1 MAAPNPV
8 VTAIADLDN
17 PPVGGTVALSASG
30 STVGPNPQYTWQLIE
45 QPVGGNAYLTNATT
59 ATPTLNAVTLRGTY
73 IVFLKITDDNGSSHQ
88 YPYPTQASSVP
99 YSFST
104 PLATSFGVVRIKE
117 ESGLIKPGR
126 GEYGWFEKGLWPLVD
141 KVGEGLVFEY
151 YDEPTYTLSADAVL
165 AQTGSTVN
173 FNKLI
178 VVDGGDASYV
188 GSDQGAIKFT
198 DPVTVD
204 MDDLDV
210 AGGTLRTDT
219 LASYAGGDISV
230 IHPVAV
236 DVIRANT
243 ESFIELADTVR
254 VSTINSNTGTGIT
267 ISTGDNLQL
276 DAAEIVAESSGGIDL
291 SAASL
296 VSIGSGA
303 GDVNITAADDVNITA
318 TDNVEVQAADILL
331 LASDDLQL
339 NGDTVAVAASGSVDT
354 AATASVTFASGNKR
368 RVIDL
373 DGFVAA
379 RNHIITN
386 TGGTATTITPN
397 DTETLVPLRGGQ
409 EATYSYEALCGSSAT
424 SDFALSFTASFIV
437 NNFTTQASHTLTIY
451 LNVKESVN
459 PTGVRLATLTFQ
471 PGGNHEVDLQGC
483 TVRGAITAY
492 GKTLYTG
499 ADASLNMGAGRH
511 AVAASATA
519 VDATTALVQDGF
531 AYFYFTVNSNDPDA
545 SVTNL
550 NAVFSLIRSS

>member
-1 MAAPNPV
+1 MPAPIPV
-8 VTAIADLDN
+8 VDAIASLDN
-17 PPVGGTVALSASG
+17 PPPSGTVALSCAG
-30 STVGPNPQYTWQLIE
+30 SSVGANPQYTWQLIE
-45 QPVGGNAYLTNATT
+45 QPAGGIAYLTNATT
-59 ATPTLNAVTLRGTY
+59 AAPTLNAATLRGTY
-73 IVFLKITDDNGSSHQ
+73 IVFLKITDDDGSSHQ
-88 YPYPTQASSVP
+88 YPYPTQSLVAP
-99 YSFST
+99 YNFT
-104 PLATSFGVVRIKE
+104 PPLATAFGAVRIKE
-117 ESGLIKPGR
+117 ESGLVKPGR
-126 GEYGWFEKGLWPLVD
+126 GEYGWFENGLWPLID
-141 KVGEGLVFEY
+141 KVGDGLTFEY
-151 YDEPTYTLSADAVL
+151 YDEPSYTLSADAVL
-165 AQTGSTVN
+165 AQTGATVN

-178 VVDGGDASYV
+178 VVDGGDASYI
-188 GSDQGAIKFT
+188 GSDLGAIKFT

-204 MDDLDV
+204 VDDVSL

-230 IHPVAV
+230 LHPVAV
-236 DVIRANT
+236 DVLKAN
-243 ESFIELADTVR
+243 SAAFIELADTVR
-254 VSTINSNTGTGIT
+254 VSTINSNTGTDIT

-291 SAASL
+291 SAQTLIA
-296 VSIGSGA
+296 VAAAA
-303 GDVNITAADDVNITA
+303 GDVNITASDDVNITA

-331 LASDDLQL
+331 LAGDDLQL

-397 DTETLVPLRGGQ
+397 GTETLVPLRGGR
-409 EATYSYEALCGSSAT
+409 EATYAYEALCGSSAT

-437 NNFTTQASHTLTIY
+437 NDFTTQASHTLTIY

-471 PGGNHEVDLQGC
+471 PTGNHEVDLQGC
-483 TVRGAITAY
+483 IVRGVITAY

-511 AVAASATA
+511 AVAASATS

-550 NAVFSLIRSS
+550 NAVFSLIRGS